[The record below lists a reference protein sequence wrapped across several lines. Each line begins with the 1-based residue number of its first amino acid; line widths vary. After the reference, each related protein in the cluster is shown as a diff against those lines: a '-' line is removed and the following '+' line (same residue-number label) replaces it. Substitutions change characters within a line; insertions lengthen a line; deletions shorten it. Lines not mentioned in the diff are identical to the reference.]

1 MEWLLW
7 LFLILIVLVVIVWYS
22 LPLIFWL
29 LRGVAIRYGMKKGEK
44 IAKKWWDRKKSGGD

>member
-22 LPLIFWL
+22 LPLIFWF

-44 IAKKWWDRKKSGGD
+44 IAKKWWDRKKPGGD